1 MWREKDSKSFGD
13 LKRDQ
18 LGREKDFLDQVMGSE
33 EELKILAGF
42 EGELGSRRNEFL
54 FKVQSQ
60 MEDTSNR
67 LREAEQLVE
76 RLKRYLSQLEGIHRI
91 LTKK

>member
-1 MWREKDSKSFGD
+1 MKDPNRAFNQ

-18 LGREKDFLDQVMGSE
+18 LGREGDLLNQLMGSE
-33 EELKILAGF
+33 EELKALAGF

-54 FKVQSQ
+54 FKVQAQ
-60 MEDTSNR
+60 MEDTRNR
-67 LREAEQLVE
+67 LKEAEQLVE
-76 RLKRYLSQLEGIHRI
+76 RLKRYLSQLEGIHHI

>member
-1 MWREKDSKSFGD
+1 MKDPNRAFSQ
-13 LKRDQ
+13 LKKDQ
-18 LGREKDFLDQVMGSE
+18 LGREGDFLNQLMGSE
-33 EELKILAGF
+33 EELKALAGF
-42 EGELGSRRNEFL
+42 ENELGSRRNEFL

-60 MEDTSNR
+60 MEDTKNR

-76 RLKRYLSQLEGIHRI
+76 RLKRYLSQLEGIHHI

>member
-1 MWREKDSKSFGD
+1 MRDPNKSFNQI
-13 LKRDQ
+13 KKDQ
-18 LGREKDFLDQVMGSE
+18 LGREGDLLNQLMGSE
-33 EELKILAGF
+33 EELKMLAGF
-42 EGELGSRRNEFL
+42 EGELGTKRNEFL
-54 FKVQSQ
+54 FKVQAQ
-60 MEDTSNR
+60 MEDTRNR

>member
-1 MWREKDSKSFGD
+1 MRDPNKSFNQI
-13 LKRDQ
+13 KKDQ
-18 LGREKDFLDQVMGSE
+18 LGREGDLLNQLMGSE
-33 EELKILAGF
+33 EELKVLAGF
-42 EGELGSRRNEFL
+42 EGELGTKRNEFL
-54 FKVQSQ
+54 FKVQAQ
-60 MEDTSNR
+60 MEDTRNR

>member
-1 MWREKDSKSFGD
+1 MKDPNRAFSQI
-13 LKRDQ
+13 KRDQ
-18 LGREKDFLDQVMGSE
+18 LGREGDLLNQLMGSE
-33 EELKILAGF
+33 EELKALAGF
-42 EGELGSRRNEFL
+42 EGELGSKRNEFL

-60 MEDTSNR
+60 MEDTKNR

-76 RLKRYLSQLEGIHRI
+76 RLKRYLSQLEGIHHI

>member
-1 MWREKDSKSFGD
+1 MRDPNKSFSQI
-13 LKRDQ
+13 KKDQ
-18 LGREKDFLDQVMGSE
+18 LGREGDLLNQLMGSE
-33 EELKILAGF
+33 EELKMLTGF
-42 EGELGSRRNEFL
+42 EGELGTKRNEFL

-60 MEDTSNR
+60 MEDTRNR

>member
-1 MWREKDSKSFGD
+1 MRDPNRSFSQI
-13 LKRDQ
+13 KRDQ
-18 LGREKDFLDQVMGSE
+18 LGKEGELLNQLTGSE
-33 EELKILAGF
+33 EELKMLAGF
-42 EGELGSRRNEFL
+42 EGELGTKRNEFL

-76 RLKRYLSQLEGIHRI
+76 RLKKYLSQLEGIHRI
-91 LTKK
+91 LTKR